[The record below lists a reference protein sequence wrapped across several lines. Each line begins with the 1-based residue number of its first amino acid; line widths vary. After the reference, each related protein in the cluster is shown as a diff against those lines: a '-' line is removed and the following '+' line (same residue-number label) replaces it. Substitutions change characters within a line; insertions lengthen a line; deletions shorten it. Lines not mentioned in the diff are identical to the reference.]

1 MTDGEA
7 HGAGRLVC
15 ANPDCACSADER
27 ERVVTNQYRGTF
39 QSERDWIV
47 RVVSYCAE
55 FIGNAHDHTGCIRT
69 VRYQFMIVGDNDQLG
84 VNPFPRNCFRY
95 GELAIDIALHTKIAP
110 SETNVFQ

>member
-27 ERVVTNQYRGTF
+27 ERVVTNQYRRTF

-55 FIGNAHDHTGCIRT
+55 FIGNAHDHTGCIRS
-69 VRYQFMIVGDNDQLG
+69 VRYQFMIISKHDQPG
-84 VNPFPRNCFRY
+84 VDSFSRNCFGY
-95 GELAIDIALHTKIAP
+95 GELAIDIALHTWSAP
-110 SETNVFQ
+110 PETT